1 MSGNKRMNMMNKTY
15 IHFALILC
23 MAFFSGC
30 VNVEEFEEP
39 AQKVTKIFY
48 ADMENQ
54 PGTKT
59 VLGEKDAEGF
69 RTIFWMPEDCIGVAS
84 INTNES
90 SFDCFVNQKTEL
102 SNRAVFEGKTAVAQ
116 EYVAIYPYHWETSIW
131 DNTVYLTLDPV
142 QTYVEGTFE
151 QGAFPMLA
159 RTSDSDEDILKF
171 LNLCGILEINLK
183 GTDKIE
189 SITFTSGNYVS
200 GLFSVS
206 MDYET
211 EPEMVPAGTNSNI
224 LTLKC
229 TEAVQLDESAPTAFC
244 LVLPPAEYQ
253 SFTLCIRTVD
263 GKLMFKQSKNP
274 LTITRSRLT
283 AAGALEYMES
293 VSFDLSLRGTSNCYV
308 VPSMGQYKF
317 NATVIGNGA
326 SGIIPDANFHTTD
339 PTISPSSVEVLWET
353 KGANVKAESGELLS
367 DVTLTDDGYVEFM
380 STGVEGNAL
389 VAAKDADGTILWSW
403 HIWVTDQ
410 PKEQLYKNDL
420 GNFYVLD
427 RSLGATRADRGE
439 ADEWKEG
446 KGVLYQWGR
455 KDPISQNN
463 YTLNGTA
470 WERFSIE
477 RTIQNPT
484 LLPFANSNRAYW
496 VTPDNNNLWSSVKK
510 TIYDPCPVGYRVPD
524 VEVWAGFVNA
534 EGIVHTSGEYD
545 NGWYFI
551 VNDNASDNLAWY
563 PANDRMIYSGRYYQ
577 RITESDFWYT
587 SSFRTF
593 HVDANN
599 VDFAWFEAT
608 NASTFSAS
616 NVRCMK
622 DDWYVDNALPILD
635 NPVVEEKNAT
645 TSVIS
650 FGIKS
655 EGLTEVTESGIVFGT
670 TSGLSIE
677 NGTKVAVMGDD
688 YEVELTGLTD
698 GTKYYVR
705 AYAINSYGTS
715 YSKEISFHTPYS
727 GYEGFLNLSEAG
739 TANCYIVPSSG
750 RYMFDAS
757 VMGNS
762 NEPVGEFVEVEVL
775 WETADY
781 IVASAGTIVRDVELK
796 NNLVAF
802 VASGI
807 EGNALIAVK
816 DAAGVILWSWHIW
829 VTDTPKDQFYYNG
842 TGTFFVQDRNLG
854 AIRADKGTGDG
865 EWKESFGMYY
875 QWGRKDPFVAGL
887 YTIGDKKIALA
898 TSIAEPT
905 VFPATDSHW
914 LISDDYELW
923 NSSEKTIYDP
933 CPPGY
938 IIGSSDLWNS
948 LRYQQIENVDN
959 GWELMIDDVYRTWI
973 PASSWIDVYGSPM
986 NYNDEVYLWSG
997 TYNKSL
1003 HIYNQSVQVS
1013 SWRLN
1018 NGFAVRC
1025 MSEKG
1030 PSANLQTDS
1039 VTEVTKTSAVLN
1051 GSIEYLQ
1058 DGIISEMGFLW
1069 STSKDFIDANTLKVD
1084 VCEGKF
1090 SATLNNL
1097 KLGTTYYVRTYA
1109 IDNGRTVYG
1118 TSQNFMLQN
1127 ADTGEDIP
1135 EGDEYEW

>member
-1 MSGNKRMNMMNKTY
+1 MNMMNKTY
-15 IHFALILC
+15 IHFVLILC

-69 RTIFWMPEDCIGVAS
+69 RTIFWMPEDSIGVAP
-84 INTNES
+84 INTSES

-116 EYVAIYPYHWETSIW
+116 EYVAVYPYDWGTSIL
-131 DNTVYLTLDPV
+131 DKSVYLTLDPV

-159 RTSDSDEDILKF
+159 RTSDTDEGFLKF

-183 GTDKIE
+183 GEEKIE
-189 SITFTSGNYVS
+189 SITFSSDNNVS
-200 GLFSVS
+200 GLFSVDL
-206 MDYET
+206 DYELY
-211 EPEMVPAGTNSNI
+211 PALQSAGSNTHKVK
-224 LTLKC
+224 LDC
-229 TEAVQLDESAPTAFC
+229 GDGVQLDASSPTSFY

-253 SFTLCIRTVD
+253 SFCLVVRTVD
-263 GKLMFKQSKNP
+263 GKRMLKQSKNP

-283 AAGALEYMES
+283 ATGTLTYVES
-293 VSFDLSLRGTSNCYV
+293 MSIDLSESGTSNCYMV
-308 VPSMGQYKF
+308 SQAGSYMFDASVK
-317 NATVIGNGA
+317 GNSNEPVGEYV
-326 SGIIPDANFHTTD
+326 D
-339 PTISPSSVEVLWET
+339 VEVLWET
-353 KGANVKAESGELLS
+353 KGLTKAE
-367 DVTLTDDGYVEFM
+367 
-380 STGVEGNAL
+380 
-389 VAAKDADGTILWSW
+389 
-403 HIWVTDQ
+403 
-410 PKEQLYKNDL
+410 
-420 GNFYVLD
+420 
-427 RSLGATRADRGE
+427 
-439 ADEWKEG
+439 
-446 KGVLYQWGR
+446 
-455 KDPISQNN
+455 
-463 YTLNGTA
+463 
-470 WERFSIE
+470 
-477 RTIQNPT
+477 
-484 LLPFANSNRAYW
+484 
-496 VTPDNNNLWSSVKK
+496 
-510 TIYDPCPVGYRVPD
+510 
-524 VEVWAGFVNA
+524 
-534 EGIVHTSGEYD
+534 
-545 NGWYFI
+545 
-551 VNDNASDNLAWY
+551 
-563 PANDRMIYSGRYYQ
+563 
-577 RITESDFWYT
+577 
-587 SSFRTF
+587 
-593 HVDANN
+593 
-599 VDFAWFEAT
+599 
-608 NASTFSAS
+608 
-616 NVRCMK
+616 
-622 DDWYVDNALPILD
+622 
-635 NPVVEEKNAT
+635 
-645 TSVIS
+645 
-650 FGIKS
+650 
-655 EGLTEVTESGIVFGT
+655 
-670 TSGLSIE
+670 
-677 NGTKVAVMGDD
+677 
-688 YEVELTGLTD
+688 
-698 GTKYYVR
+698 
-705 AYAINSYGTS
+705 
-715 YSKEISFHTPYS
+715 
-727 GYEGFLNLSEAG
+727 
-739 TANCYIVPSSG
+739 
-750 RYMFDAS
+750 
-757 VMGNS
+757 
-762 NEPVGEFVEVEVL
+762 VGEIITDVQL
-775 WETADY
+775 SGDY
-781 IVASAGTIVRDVELK
+781 VMFEST
-796 NNLVAF
+796 
-802 VASGI
+802 GI
-807 EGNALIAVK
+807 EGNALIAAK
-816 DAAGVILWSWHIW
+816 DADGKVIWSWHIW

-959 GWELMIDDVYRTWI
+959 GWELMIDNVYRTWI

-1030 PSANLQTDS
+1030 PSANLQTDY

-1058 DGIISEMGFLW
+1058 DVIISEMGFLW
-1069 STSKDFIDANTLKVD
+1069 STSKEFIDANTLKVH